1 MGTLLGLTR
10 YVVLLG
16 VLGSLAAA
24 AILFVSAVVKVATS
38 AVDLA
43 RYLTD
48 PLGLKRLA
56 IEVIQLADYFLI
68 ATALYIASV
77 GLYEL
82 FIGEVKLPRHLAWLK
97 TNTLDEL
104 KDRLTGV
111 VVTVL
116 AVTFLAVAANWT
128 GDDILSFG
136 LAVAAVIV
144 ALGVFGWL
152 ARGGEAGR

>member
-1 MGTLLGLTR
+1 MKRLLGFTR
-10 YVVLLG
+10 YVALLG
-16 VLGSLAAA
+16 VVGSLIAA
-24 AILFVSAVVKVATS
+24 AILFVAALLKVVMNGVELT
-38 AVDLA
+38 
-43 RYLTD
+43 RYLID
-48 PLGLKRLA
+48 PLGLKKLA

-68 ATALYIASV
+68 ATALYIVSV

-82 FIGEVKLPRHLAWLK
+82 FIGEVKLPPHLGWLK

-116 AVTFLAVAANWT
+116 AVTFLAVAANWS
-128 GDDILSFG
+128 GDDVLRFG

-144 ALGVFGWL
+144 ALGVYGWL
-152 ARGGEAGR
+152 ARGSKTTG

>member
-1 MGTLLGLTR
+1 M
-10 YVVLLG
+10 V
-16 VLGSLAAA
+16 GSLLAGT
-24 AILFVSAVVKVATS
+24 ILFLTAVMKVVKNGVE
-38 AVDLA
+38 LA
-43 RYLTD
+43 GYLAD

-68 ATALYIASV
+68 ATALYIVSV

-82 FIGEVKLPRHLAWLK
+82 FIGEVKLPPHLGWLK
-97 TNTLDEL
+97 TDTLDEL

-152 ARGGEAGR
+152 ARGSKAIG